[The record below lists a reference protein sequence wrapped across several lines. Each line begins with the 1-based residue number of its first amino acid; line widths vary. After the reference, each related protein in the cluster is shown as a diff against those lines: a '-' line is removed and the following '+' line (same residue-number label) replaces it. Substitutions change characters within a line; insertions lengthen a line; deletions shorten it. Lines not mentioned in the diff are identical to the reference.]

1 MVNKHLSHLPVGNVM
16 FDLLNGLPVPMD
28 NRVGYL
34 YRGIVTGVDGTRLGA
49 YNVLVSIAAAHD
61 GARVELCL
69 DAAAEYVAANGD
81 ITSFDTDAPRL
92 LISTRGLQVEPPPS
106 RQAH

>member
-16 FDLLNGLPVPMD
+16 FELLNGRPVPMD
-28 NRVGYL
+28 KLAGYL
-34 YRGIVTGVDGTRLGA
+34 YRGIVTGVDGTRLGG

-61 GARVELCL
+61 GAHVEQCF
-69 DAAAEYVAANGD
+69 DAAAEYVAVSGD
-81 ITSFDTDAPRL
+81 IASFDTDAPRL